1 VSRPV
6 PAAIGDGFRAVRR
19 NWGLV
24 LLLLAVNAGLA
35 ALLAVPLAGRL
46 EAELRHRD
54 AAAGMMYGFD
64 YTWWSE
70 WSERQSGWTRS
81 FGPELFGSGFAYR
94 NLDLLLRGYLPGRLY
109 RAGAPRES
117 AGGGDEPLDVDPVI
131 LGLGLLYMLV
141 QTFLA
146 GGVLGVLRSPQGG
159 WTVRGL
165 LHGSGFYFG
174 RMVRVAALALVAAYV
189 LFRINAP
196 LARWADRQ
204 ALEAVSE
211 STALAWSLGRHAVLL
226 LALLVLHMVSSYAK
240 VIVVL
245 EERSSALLAF
255 VSSAAF
261 CLRHPLRT
269 WGQYLAIGAAGVTV
283 LVGWNVVDGLWETTG
298 YKTQLATLLLLELLV
313 AARIGLRLAL
323 LGGQVA
329 LFRRT
334 VAVP

>member
-1 VSRPV
+1 MRRPIL
-6 PAAIGDGFRAVRR
+6 AALREGFGALRR

-24 LLLLAVNAGLA
+24 PLLLAVNVGLA
-35 ALLAVPLAGRL
+35 ALLAVPFARHL
-46 EAELRHRD
+46 EAELRHKD

-64 YTWWSE
+64 YVWWSE

-81 FGPELFGSGFAYR
+81 FGPEVFGAGFSYR
-94 NLDLLLRGYLPGRLY
+94 NLDLLLRGKLPAGLY
-109 RAGAPRES
+109 RAGAPPQSTGR
-117 AGGGDEPLDVDPVI
+117 GDEPLGIDPAI

-146 GGVLGVLRSPQGG
+146 GGVLGVLRAPQGG

-174 RMVRVAALALVAAYV
+174 RMVRVAALALAAAYV

-226 LALLVLHMVSSYAK
+226 LALLFLHMLSSYAK

-245 EERSSALLAF
+245 EERSSAVLAF

-261 CLRHPLRT
+261 CLGHLGRT
-269 WGQYLAIGAAGVTV
+269 WGHYLAIVAIGIAT
-283 LVGWNVVDGLWETTG
+283 LVAFNGIDGLWETTG
-298 YKTQLATLLLLELLV
+298 YKTQLPTFVLLELLV
-313 AARIGLRLAL
+313 ASRIGLRLAL

-329 LFRRT
+329 LYRR
-334 VAVP
+334 AAALP